1 MSTPVPVPYHRLYR
15 AQPQYR
21 WWRPLVA
28 LVVLAVTAL
37 VASLAV
43 TVVLMAVGVIVG
55 EFTFAD
61 VLRDPERF
69 ARIDAS
75 SPFDLVLALLGIVV
89 WLPCIPLALLAA
101 GIRPSGLRT
110 NIVHSVAFRLR
121 LGWLARCLVP
131 ATAVTVLSVG
141 GSVAVGAAFGE
152 GLHPFTTPLPRY
164 LVVLALILLL
174 VPFQAAAEE
183 YVFRGVVVQA
193 IGAWVRWLPVGALV
207 STAVFAALHI
217 YDVWG
222 LVDVAVFAIAAV
234 IATWRTGGL
243 EAAIALH
250 AVNNVVAFGLLA
262 SGVLGTTRVEAEGGS
277 ALAVGFSVVAMAVYV
292 LWVDRMAARRG
303 IRRAMERHDPGPP
316 PGMPGPPPGMPGIA
330 AG

>member
-1 MSTPVPVPYHRLYR
+1 
-15 AQPQYR
+15 
-21 WWRPLVA
+21 
-28 LVVLAVTAL
+28 
-37 VASLAV
+37 
-43 TVVLMAVGVIVG
+43 
-55 EFTFAD
+55 
-61 VLRDPERF
+61 
-69 ARIDAS
+69 
-75 SPFDLVLALLGIVV
+75 
-89 WLPCIPLALLAA
+89 
-101 GIRPSGLRT
+101 
-110 NIVHSVAFRLR
+110 
-121 LGWLARCLVP
+121 
-131 ATAVTVLSVG
+131 
-141 GSVAVGAAFGE
+141 E

-277 ALAVGFSVVAMAVYV
+277 ALAVGFSVVAMAVY
-292 LWVDRMAARRG
+292 
-303 IRRAMERHDPGPP
+303 
-316 PGMPGPPPGMPGIA
+316 
-330 AG
+330 